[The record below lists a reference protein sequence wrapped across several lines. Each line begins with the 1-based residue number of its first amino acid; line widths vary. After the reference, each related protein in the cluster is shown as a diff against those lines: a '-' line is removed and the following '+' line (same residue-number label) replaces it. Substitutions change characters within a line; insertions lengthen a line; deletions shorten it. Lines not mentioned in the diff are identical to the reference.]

1 MSNKQIFAMHLPQY
15 HECKFNN
22 KWWGKGFT
30 EWTNVYEAQPMF
42 IGHKQPKI
50 PLLGRYD
57 LGLKKEIESQF
68 KLASKYKI
76 DGFIYYSYWYEGK
89 RPLGTPLDII
99 SNNKDLIVKYALCW
113 ANHPWTRS
121 WTNRSGAFDVLIEQ
135 TYPKSVSGYNDY
147 FLYLKK
153 HFFDDRYI
161 KIDGKPYYMIY
172 SPSTIP
178 KLEEFIFKLREYFK
192 NINNTEI
199 YIVASYTTTNS
210 TIHNLDIFDSISLN
224 QPALSFWSP
233 ENVFE
238 TKISLKLDSL
248 NSLIRNLPL
257 RLRRVLY
264 AIRDK
269 LPNRITIWDYDSVW
283 SKAINQ
289 YEISLLQKKHNIIP
303 MAFVDFDNTA
313 RYKDR
318 AIIIKG
324 FSVEKFEMYL
334 KKLFLL
340 AKDRSDIVL
349 INAWNEWGEGM
360 YLEPDQENEYA
371 VLDSL
376 SNVIDK

>member
-1 MSNKQIFAMHLPQY
+1 MHLPQY
-15 HECKFNN
+15 HECKYNN
-22 KWWGKGFT
+22 EWWGQGFT
-30 EWTNVYEAQPMF
+30 EWTNVYKAKPMF
-42 IGHKQPKI
+42 IGHQQPKT

-57 LGLKKEIESQF
+57 LGLKTEIESQF

-89 RPLGTPLDII
+89 RPLGVPLDII
-99 SNNKDLIVKYALCW
+99 SSNKGLSVKYALCW

-135 TYPKSVSGYNDY
+135 TYPDNQSGYNDY
-147 FLYLKK
+147 FSYLKG

-178 KLEEFIFKLREYFK
+178 KLKEFILKLREYFRK
-192 NINNTEI
+192 INNTEI
-199 YIVASYTTTNS
+199 FIVASYTTTNS

-233 ENVFE
+233 ENVFDSRV
-238 TKISLKLDSL
+238 SLKVDSL
-248 NSLIRNLPL
+248 NSLVRNLPL
-257 RLRRVLY
+257 SIRRILY
-264 AIRDK
+264 SVRDQ
-269 LPNRITIWDYDSVW
+269 LPNRITSFDYDSVW
-283 SKAINQ
+283 MKAIKQ
-289 YEISLLQKKHNIIP
+289 YEKALVQKKHKIIP

-318 AIIIKG
+318 AIIING
-324 FSVEKFEMYL
+324 FTVGKFQKYL
-334 KKLFLL
+334 QKLFLL
-340 AKDRSDIVL
+340 SKDRSDIVL

-360 YLEPDQENEYA
+360 YLEPDKENEYA
-371 VLDSL
+371 VLESL
-376 SNVIDK
+376 SIAVSENF